1 MADRVGVFR
10 RERVSGSVAF
20 LIQHIHNLIL

>member
-10 RERVSGSVAF
+10 RERVGGSVAF
-20 LIQHIHNLIL
+20 LIQHIRNLIL